1 MVVANSVV
9 SERNYRIP
17 VLIIINGHVL
27 TFVESWMP
35 ARLLQ
40 GAEYLLRLIIGSNRP
55 DYVASL
61 TTAEWLSLA
70 INV

>member
-1 MVVANSVV
+1 
-9 SERNYRIP
+9 
-17 VLIIINGHVL
+17 
-27 TFVESWMP
+27 MP